1 MTICGQVAGRNPK
14 PASRSTRGTRHYT
27 NGDRFTGSGPNRTRK
42 RGRSEFNH
50 GGCSAVGPVAVA
62 VEATGPVL
70 DTKGRAMTVDELE
83 ALLTKADKRLD
94 QRLYLERHTDGRWS
108 LTKQGPAEDDVNRGT
123 FADVVAKL
131 QEWAT
136 PPKPATLTIE
146 VPFSWAERWLSGD
159 GYVPGDCSKVD
170 AICRNALK
178 PWTQS

>member
-1 MTICGQVAGRNPK
+1 
-14 PASRSTRGTRHYT
+14 
-27 NGDRFTGSGPNRTRK
+27 
-42 RGRSEFNH
+42 
-50 GGCSAVGPVAVA
+50 
-62 VEATGPVL
+62 
-70 DTKGRAMTVDELE
+70 MTVDELE

-108 LTKQGPAEDDVNRGT
+108 LTKQGPAKDDVNRGT

-146 VPFSWAERWLSGD
+146 VPFSAAENLAKAGRWTSD
-159 GYVPGDCSKVD
+159 GCVEPIATIIRE
-170 AICRNALK
+170 AIK